1 MKIIE
6 KIDKFLNKN
15 NPERIANEIA
25 QSYQEKKENGEEHP
39 MDDTVEEIMQI
50 FQNNPDLEKVREI
63 LKNILEKK
71 DIPNRI
77 FEKTATKISQDEKI
91 PDSVITEVVAKS
103 DVDVADETINNIIN
117 EGEINPKER
126 LKLLKNVENK
136 NILEKQV
143 SNELEILYRNCKD
156 KRDEEVAGRVTE
168 LKEILDSKNIS
179 DDLQDLIQT
188 VVAKKMAENIYS
200 DTSKGTNIYTLS
212 KIMPVEDMVERD
224 LVSTVEREYNK
235 IEDSNQPKEGR
246 FKKQKLKIQILI
258 VLAKKIAKK
267 YEESGI
273 FVIPQSDN
281 MKKINE
287 EEEKNFIRAIQT
299 YSRKDLSRQEVVDID
314 EQVRGK
320 SDNIQLK
327 EDAIVGLLKKIPEQ
341 NKKRSMNSLIN
352 ILKNRKSLETLSM
365 LEENGLIQKLNEL
378 PEEKR
383 NKTIETIKNTMSKR
397 KYNVAEKIP
406 KIKKQKIETYTR

>member
-117 EGEINPKER
+117 EGEINLKER

-156 KRDEEVAGRVTE
+156 KRDAEVAERVTE

-246 FKKQKLKIQILI
+246 FKKQELKIQILI
-258 VLAKKIAKK
+258 GIQILA
-267 YEESGI
+267 
-273 FVIPQSDN
+273 
-281 MKKINE
+281 
-287 EEEKNFIRAIQT
+287 
-299 YSRKDLSRQEVVDID
+299 
-314 EQVRGK
+314 
-320 SDNIQLK
+320 
-327 EDAIVGLLKKIPEQ
+327 GL
-341 NKKRSMNSLIN
+341 
-352 ILKNRKSLETLSM
+352 
-365 LEENGLIQKLNEL
+365 
-378 PEEKR
+378 
-383 NKTIETIKNTMSKR
+383 
-397 KYNVAEKIP
+397 
-406 KIKKQKIETYTR
+406 

>member
-77 FEKTATKISQDEKI
+77 LEKTATKISQDEKI

-246 FKKQKLKIQILI
+246 FKKQELKIQILI

-299 YSRKDLSRQEVVDID
+299 YSRKDLSRQEVIDID

>member
-91 PDSVITEVVAKS
+91 PDSIITEVVAKS

-117 EGEINPKER
+117 EGEINLKER

-156 KRDEEVAGRVTE
+156 KRDAEVAERVTE

-212 KIMPVEDMVERD
+212 KIMPVEDMFERD

-246 FKKQKLKIQILI
+246 FKKQELKIQILI
-258 VLAKKIAKK
+258 ELAKKIAIK

-299 YSRKDLSRQEVVDID
+299 YSRKDLSRQEIVDID

-327 EDAIVGLLKKIPEQ
+327 EDAIIGLLKKIPEQ

-352 ILKNRKSLETLSM
+352 ILKNRKSLETLPM

-397 KYNVAEKIP
+397 KYNVAEKAP

>member
-235 IEDSNQPKEGR
+235 IEDSNQPKAGR
-246 FKKQKLKIQILI
+246 FKKQELKIQILI

>member
-63 LKNILEKK
+63 L
-71 DIPNRI
+71 
-77 FEKTATKISQDEKI
+77 
-91 PDSVITEVVAKS
+91 
-103 DVDVADETINNIIN
+103 
-117 EGEINPKER
+117 
-126 LKLLKNVENK
+126 K

-246 FKKQKLKIQILI
+246 FKKQELKIQILI

>member
-77 FEKTATKISQDEKI
+77 FEKTATKISQYEKI

-246 FKKQKLKIQILI
+246 FKKQELKIQILI

>member
-246 FKKQKLKIQILI
+246 FKKQELKIQILI

-352 ILKNRKSLETLSM
+352 ILKIGKSLETLSAGR
-365 LEENGLIQKLNEL
+365 NGLIQKLNEL

>member
-117 EGEINPKER
+117 EGEINLKER

-156 KRDEEVAGRVTE
+156 KRDAEVAERVTE

-200 DTSKGTNIYTLS
+200 DTSKGTNIYTIS

-246 FKKQKLKIQILI
+246 FKKQELKIQILI
-258 VLAKKIAKK
+258 ELAKKIAKK

>member
-117 EGEINPKER
+117 EGEINLKER

-156 KRDEEVAGRVTE
+156 KRDAEVAEWVTE

-246 FKKQKLKIQILI
+246 FKKQELKIQILI
-258 VLAKKIAKK
+258 ELAKKIAKK

>member
-246 FKKQKLKIQILI
+246 FKKQELKIQILI

-365 LEENGLIQKLNEL
+365 PEENGLIQKLNEL

>member
-1 MKIIE
+1 LKIIE

-246 FKKQKLKIQILI
+246 FKKQELKIQILI

>member
-1 MKIIE
+1 LKIIE

-15 NPERIANEIA
+15 NPEIA

-246 FKKQKLKIQILI
+246 FKKQELKIQILI

>member
-117 EGEINPKER
+117 EGEINLKER

-156 KRDEEVAGRVTE
+156 KRDAEVAERVTE

-246 FKKQKLKIQILI
+246 FKKQELKIQILI
-258 VLAKKIAKK
+258 ELAKKIAKK

>member
-1 MKIIE
+1 MKIVE
-6 KIDKFLNKN
+6 KLDGFFHKN
-15 NPERIANEIA
+15 NTERIVNEIA
-25 QSYQEKKENGEEHP
+25 QSYQEKKEKGEEHP
-39 MDDTVEEIMQI
+39 MDETVEEIMQI
-50 FQNNPDLEKVREI
+50 FQNNPDPEKVREI

-71 DIPNRI
+71 DIPDRI

-91 PDSVITEVVAKS
+91 PDSIITDVVAKS

-117 EGEINPKER
+117 EGEINLKER
-126 LKLLKNVENK
+126 LKLLKNVENRK
-136 NILEKQV
+136 ILEKQV

-156 KRDEEVAGRVTE
+156 KRDAEVAERIIE
-168 LKEILDSKNIS
+168 LREILNSKDENESIK
-179 DDLQDLIQT
+179 DLIQT

-200 DTSKGTNIYTLS
+200 DISKGTRIYELS
-212 KIMPVEDMVERD
+212 KIMPVEEMIERD
-224 LVSTVEREYNK
+224 LVSTVEREYRK
-235 IEDSNQPKEGR
+235 IEDSGQIKEGR
-246 FKKQKLKIQILI
+246 FKKEELKKLVLI
-258 VLAKKIAKK
+258 ELAKKISAK

-287 EEEKNFIRAIQT
+287 EEEKTFIRAIQT
-299 YSRKDLSRQEVVDID
+299 YSRKDLSKREIVDID

-327 EDAIVGLLKKIPEQ
+327 EDAIIGLLKKIPEQ

-352 ILKNRKSLETLSM
+352 ILKNRKSIETLSM
-365 LEENGLIQKLNEL
+365 LEENGLIKKLNEL

-397 KYNVAEKIP
+397 KYNVAEKTP

>member
-156 KRDEEVAGRVTE
+156 KIDEEVAGRVTE

-246 FKKQKLKIQILI
+246 FKKQELKIQILI

-397 KYNVAEKIP
+397 TYNVAEKIP

>member
-246 FKKQKLKIQILI
+246 FKKQELKIQILI

-352 ILKNRKSLETLSM
+352 ILKNRKSLETLPM

>member
-91 PDSVITEVVAKS
+91 PDSIITEVVAKS
-103 DVDVADETINNIIN
+103 DVNVADETINNIIN
-117 EGEINPKER
+117 EGEINLKER

-156 KRDEEVAGRVTE
+156 KRDAEVAERVTE

-246 FKKQKLKIQILI
+246 FKKQELKIQILI
-258 VLAKKIAKK
+258 ELAKKIAIK

-299 YSRKDLSRQEVVDID
+299 YSRKDLSRQEIVDID

-327 EDAIVGLLKKIPEQ
+327 EDAIIGLLKKIPEQ

-383 NKTIETIKNTMSKR
+383 NKTIETIKNTMRKR
-397 KYNVAEKIP
+397 KYNVAEKAP

>member
-91 PDSVITEVVAKS
+91 PDSIITEVVAKS
-103 DVDVADETINNIIN
+103 DVNVADETINNIIN
-117 EGEINPKER
+117 EGEINLKER

-156 KRDEEVAGRVTE
+156 KRDAEVAERVTE

-246 FKKQKLKIQILI
+246 FKKQELKIQILI
-258 VLAKKIAKK
+258 ELAKKIAIK

-299 YSRKDLSRQEVVDID
+299 YSRKDLSRQEIVDID

-327 EDAIVGLLKKIPEQ
+327 EDAIIGLLKKIPEQ

>member
-91 PDSVITEVVAKS
+91 PDSIITEVVAKS

-117 EGEINPKER
+117 EGEINLKER

-156 KRDEEVAGRVTE
+156 KRDAEVAERVTE

-212 KIMPVEDMVERD
+212 KIMPVEDMFERD

-246 FKKQKLKIQILI
+246 FKKQELKIQILI
-258 VLAKKIAKK
+258 ELAKKIAIK

>member
-91 PDSVITEVVAKS
+91 PDSIITEVVAKS

-117 EGEINPKER
+117 EGEINLKER

-156 KRDEEVAGRVTE
+156 KRDAEVAERVTE

-212 KIMPVEDMVERD
+212 KIMPVEDMFERD

-246 FKKQKLKIQILI
+246 FKKQELKIQILI
-258 VLAKKIAKK
+258 ELAKKIAIK

-327 EDAIVGLLKKIPEQ
+327 EDAIIGLLKKIPEQ

-352 ILKNRKSLETLSM
+352 ILKNRKSLETLPM

-397 KYNVAEKIP
+397 KYNVAEKAP

>member
-103 DVDVADETINNIIN
+103 NVDVADETINNIIN

-246 FKKQKLKIQILI
+246 FKKQELKIQILI

>member
-117 EGEINPKER
+117 EGEINLKER

-156 KRDEEVAGRVTE
+156 KRDAEVAERVTE

-212 KIMPVEDMVERD
+212 KIMPVEDMFERD

-246 FKKQKLKIQILI
+246 FKKQELKIQILI
-258 VLAKKIAKK
+258 ELAKKIAIK

-299 YSRKDLSRQEVVDID
+299 YSRKDLSRQEIVDID

-327 EDAIVGLLKKIPEQ
+327 EDAIIGLLKKIPEQ

-352 ILKNRKSLETLSM
+352 ILKNRKSLETLPM

-397 KYNVAEKIP
+397 KYNVAEKAP

>member
-117 EGEINPKER
+117 EGEINLKER

-156 KRDEEVAGRVTE
+156 KRDAEVAERVTE

-212 KIMPVEDMVERD
+212 KIMPVEDMFERD

-246 FKKQKLKIQILI
+246 FKKQELKIQILI
-258 VLAKKIAKK
+258 ELAKKIAIK

>member
-246 FKKQKLKIQILI
+246 FKKQELKIQILI

-287 EEEKNFIRAIQT
+287 EEEKIFIRAIQT

>member
-246 FKKQKLKIQILI
+246 FKKQELKIQILI

-299 YSRKDLSRQEVVDID
+299 YSRKDLSRQEVIDID

>member
-1 MKIIE
+1 LKIIE

-117 EGEINPKER
+117 EGEINLKER

-156 KRDEEVAGRVTE
+156 KRDAEVAERVTE

-246 FKKQKLKIQILI
+246 FKKQELKIQILI
-258 VLAKKIAKK
+258 ELAKKIAKK

>member
-77 FEKTATKISQDEKI
+77 IEKTATKISQDEKI

-117 EGEINPKER
+117 EGEINLKER

-156 KRDEEVAGRVTE
+156 KRDAEVAERVTE

-246 FKKQKLKIQILI
+246 FKKQELKIQILI
-258 VLAKKIAKK
+258 ELAKKIAKK

>member
-1 MKIIE
+1 M
-6 KIDKFLNKN
+6 
-15 NPERIANEIA
+15 
-25 QSYQEKKENGEEHP
+25 
-39 MDDTVEEIMQI
+39 
-50 FQNNPDLEKVREI
+50 
-63 LKNILEKK
+63 
-71 DIPNRI
+71 
-77 FEKTATKISQDEKI
+77 
-91 PDSVITEVVAKS
+91 
-103 DVDVADETINNIIN
+103 
-117 EGEINPKER
+117 
-126 LKLLKNVENK
+126 
-136 NILEKQV
+136 
-143 SNELEILYRNCKD
+143 
-156 KRDEEVAGRVTE
+156 
-168 LKEILDSKNIS
+168 
-179 DDLQDLIQT
+179 
-188 VVAKKMAENIYS
+188 
-200 DTSKGTNIYTLS
+200 
-212 KIMPVEDMVERD
+212 
-224 LVSTVEREYNK
+224 
-235 IEDSNQPKEGR
+235 
-246 FKKQKLKIQILI
+246 
-258 VLAKKIAKK
+258 LAKKIAKK

>member
-117 EGEINPKER
+117 EGEINLKER
-126 LKLLKNVENK
+126 LKMLKNVENK

-156 KRDEEVAGRVTE
+156 KRDAEVAERVTE

-246 FKKQKLKIQILI
+246 FKKQELKIQILI
-258 VLAKKIAKK
+258 ELAKKIAKK